1 MDLFVDFIQTNLIY
15 HLDVFS
21 IVNLRRTAKYF
32 KNYKIL
38 KLHNYV
44 RKLNNV
50 TEILDFKKSGDYYNI
65 AFTFEDNFISDTVFC
80 KINEII
86 RYNPIYSINIINN
99 PITENSIDVVLKISF
114 KNNLSRI
121 LSINKKHIDSLRYI
135 ALNFIY
141 FWKFSK
147 ERENIIIKSKMSNNF
162 DTFLINMEFC
172 KIKDII
178 SIFRF
183 LNYENYP
190 NIKNIILDNICISR
204 KDLDIYINNYTIA
217 NHFSINAFDFY
228 ISNSIETDHRELNFC
243 KDFVY
248 DSDLKLIKTEIINSS
263 TNYKL
268 NIYHYDR
275 ELSYN
280 NLGLNNLDIF
290 LNDYIEWY

>member
-1 MDLFVDFIQTNLIY
+1 MD
-15 HLDVFS
+15 
-21 IVNLRRTAKYF
+21 
-32 KNYKIL
+32 
-38 KLHNYV
+38 
-44 RKLNNV
+44 
-50 TEILDFKKSGDYYNI
+50 
-65 AFTFEDNFISDTVFC
+65 
-80 KINEII
+80 
-86 RYNPIYSINIINN
+86 
-99 PITENSIDVVLKISF
+99 
-114 KNNLSRI
+114 
-121 LSINKKHIDSLRYI
+121 
-135 ALNFIY
+135 
-141 FWKFSK
+141 
-147 ERENIIIKSKMSNNF
+147 
-162 DTFLINMEFC
+162 FC

-204 KDLDIYINNYTIA
+204 KDIDIYINNYTIA

-243 KDFVY
+243 QDFVY
-248 DSDLKLIKTEIINSS
+248 DSDFKLIKTEITNSS